1 MLGNSCFNRARIAHS
16 IYHWEYKVSRH
27 IQVELKFREA
37 SNTSEQGKNIVESIY
52 EDLKDSNFFETV
64 SIHEIFIIS
73 NCLDLGGTMQF
84 IETCKFFIRI

>member
-52 EDLKDSNFFETV
+52 EDLKDSNFFETTWV
-64 SIHEIFIIS
+64 ELCNLLKLASSSFES
-73 NCLDLGGTMQF
+73 NFHSRSSM
-84 IETCKFFIRI
+84 